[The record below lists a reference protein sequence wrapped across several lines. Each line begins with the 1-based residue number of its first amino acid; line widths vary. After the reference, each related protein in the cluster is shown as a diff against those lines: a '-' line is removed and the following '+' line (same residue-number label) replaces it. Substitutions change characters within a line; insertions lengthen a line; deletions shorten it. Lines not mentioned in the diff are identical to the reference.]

1 VSQVEVEVSKKRA
14 GTTAQRYDLK
24 DIRIWSWLHEKLIE
38 IKYREKFKN
47 MSQVIR
53 YLLEKAGEL

>member
-1 VSQVEVEVSKKRA
+1 VSAVEVEKPKRRKYA
-14 GTTAQRYDLK
+14 YDLK
-24 DIRIWSWLHEKLIE
+24 DVRIASWLHEKLVE
-38 IKYREKFKN
+38 IKYRYKYRN

>member
-1 VSQVEVEVSKKRA
+1 VEKPRRKVYS
-14 GTTAQRYDLK
+14 YDLR
-24 DIRIWSWLHEKLIE
+24 DIRIWSWLHEKLVQ
-38 IKYREKFKN
+38 IKYREKFRN

>member
-1 VSQVEVEVSKKRA
+1 MSQVEVEVAKRRKEN
-14 GTTAQRYDLK
+14 TAQRYDLK
-24 DIRIWSWLHEKLIE
+24 DIRIWSWLHERLVQ
-38 IKYREKFKN
+38 IKYREKFRN

>member
-1 VSQVEVEVSKKRA
+1 MSQAEAEVVKKRKSDA
-14 GTTAQRYDLK
+14 AQRYDLK

-38 IKYREKFKN
+38 IKYREKFRN

-53 YLLEKAGEL
+53 YLMEKAGEL